1 MTMNHVRCIFLFTAL
16 SFLYSLNSFSQDKY
30 DIIYLKSGGKVIG
43 QILEKK
49 ESQPVVIRLASGE
62 DMTIKWEEIKGFDTL
77 VVKKKVDSTL
87 SVEQPLPAP
96 ENAIYFEALGPG
108 ILYSI
113 NYERMVTEAVSI
125 RIGYSSWQVT
135 TPFLITS
142 SVSFTGIPIMV
153 NVLQGDGNSK
163 LELGAG
169 IEFVQYS
176 STTSF
181 LGYDPTTNT
190 GSGNLVLLSLA
201 YRYQPKGGG
210 IHFRIGIDPVI
221 GPNAV
226 RITGGI
232 SLGLCF

>member
-1 MTMNHVRCIFLFTAL
+1 
-16 SFLYSLNSFSQDKY
+16 
-30 DIIYLKSGGKVIG
+30 
-43 QILEKK
+43 
-49 ESQPVVIRLASGE
+49 
-62 DMTIKWEEIKGFDTL
+62 MTIKWEEIKGFDTL

-169 IEFVQYS
+169 IEFVSVQ
-176 STTSF
+176 F
-181 LGYDPTTNT
+181 DHKFFGIRPNDEHWKRK
-190 GSGNLVLLSLA
+190 SGDFFRSHIVISQKEAA
-201 YRYQPKGGG
+201 Y
-210 IHFRIGIDPVI
+210 
-221 GPNAV
+221 
-226 RITGGI
+226 I
-232 SLGLCF
+232 SGLESIQ